1 MRPEPRRVAGT
12 PLSAGAC
19 PQVSCRMSPEVS
31 CRFIMSHVGLLIR
44 TMSDVSC
51 RRSHVS
57 CPMSHVPA
65 RTVPR
70 SRVGHMTIAARRS
83 ALPRPS
89 RPDRITSP
97 ASAVPPPLPTA
108 TTRAATTG
116 VPPRRHSCHDGA
128 GIAPFPP
135 RAATQIKVS
144 FDIYD
149 FEDSEFLQDL
159 EKVSKYYDNVIVLE
173 HKLNKEKLT
182 KQFETLSDVVQNIKD
197 DNIQFGNLI
206 FYNFDIPAIKRKLK
220 ERNL

>member
-1 MRPEPRRVAGT
+1 
-12 PLSAGAC
+12 
-19 PQVSCRMSPEVS
+19 MSLT
-31 CRFIMSHVGLLIR
+31 F
-44 TMSDVSC
+44 
-51 RRSHVS
+51 
-57 CPMSHVPA
+57 
-65 RTVPR
+65 
-70 SRVGHMTIAARRS
+70 
-83 ALPRPS
+83 
-89 RPDRITSP
+89 
-97 ASAVPPPLPTA
+97 
-108 TTRAATTG
+108 
-116 VPPRRHSCHDGA
+116 
-128 GIAPFPP
+128 
-135 RAATQIKVS
+135 KVS